1 MSNLIESA
9 ESEIDAAFADN
20 PVALIPFGQ
29 GVWTLL
35 SVAEDHHFKAIV
47 HSPLSDP
54 RAAIYVDCLMN
65 ELTYPLRVCHKIS
78 PKDSIEIDRRMN
90 DELYRS
96 AHEWI
101 EKAGSYVNFSSIFPL
116 YHAKQIELKIDGN
129 TLVPS
134 DWRLSDLSYEVYD
147 RFVAKRDPERVPDVD
162 QERIVDELMSRTNH
176 SGDAFSVRFD
186 RQLVKLL
193 RESFGAQM
201 MARHILP
208 SGWQFSGF
216 SLQEYRDVFTCLQS
230 LAHGWFLARQL
241 AVHKGVA
248 HYGFKSSVWTPRKGA
263 LVMTLS
269 RGTGHAKEK
278 VSKILTYLTFG
289 EVGVRHP
296 DVAIQPIFDLLNGQ
310 YAISPF
316 LLMHTN
322 GERNLCVLLNQVPQ
336 ERYLYARLVDEKEN
350 QARNQIIQTLAD
362 MNLDFRHGRIGETDV
377 DLAII
382 DRLAKICL
390 CVEIKWFIEPAEIR
404 EVLARSEEIKK
415 GVDQAVKIRAAFDR
429 RDRTLF
435 ELLDIDETYDFLAMV
450 GSENS
455 IGNHAAQ
462 NQSVPVT
469 KLWHLTS
476 EIHRAGGV
484 GPVVAWLRSRAYLP
498 QEGRDYRILQ
508 VPIEI
513 GKWRSTWY
521 GIDYLH
527 EEPGWVRPESMETSA
542 AYSI

>member
-1 MSNLIESA
+1 MPNLLESA
-9 ESEIDAAFADN
+9 ESEIDASFADN
-20 PVALIPFGQ
+20 AVALVPFGQ
-29 GVWTLL
+29 SVWTLL
-35 SVAEDHHFKAIV
+35 SVAEDYHFKAFV

-54 RAAIYVDCLMN
+54 RATMYVDSLMN
-65 ELTYPLRVCHKIS
+65 ELTYPLRVCHRLS

-90 DELYRS
+90 EELYRS

-116 YHAKQIELKIDGN
+116 YHAKQIELKIVGN

-134 DWRLSDLSYEVYD
+134 DWRLGELSYEVYD
-147 RFVAKRDPERVPDVD
+147 RFVAKRDPERGADFD
-162 QERIVDELMSRTNH
+162 QERLVGELASHTNH

-186 RQLVKLL
+186 QRLVQLL
-193 RESFGAQM
+193 RVTFGTQM

-208 SGWQFSGF
+208 SDWQFAGF

-230 LAHGWFLARQL
+230 LAYGWFLARQL

-278 VSKILTYLTFG
+278 VSEILSYMTFG

-316 LLMHTN
+316 LLVHTN
-322 GERNLCVLLNQVPQ
+322 GERNLCVLLNQVPK
-336 ERYLYARLVDEKEN
+336 ERALYARLVDEKEEM
-350 QARNQIIQTLAD
+350 ARIQIIHTLAD

-382 DRLAKICL
+382 DRAAKICL

-415 GVDQAVKIRAAFDR
+415 GVGQAVKIRAAFDR
-429 RDRTLF
+429 RDDTLF

-455 IGNHAAQ
+455 IGNHSVQ
-462 NQSVPVT
+462 DPRVPVT
-469 KLWHLTS
+469 KLWHLAS
-476 EIHRAGGV
+476 EIRRTGGV
-484 GPVVAWLRSRAYLP
+484 GPVLAWLRSRAYLP

-508 VPIEI
+508 IPIEI

-527 EEPGWVRPESMETSA
+527 EEPGWVLPESMEASVA
-542 AYSI
+542 PSN

>member
-1 MSNLIESA
+1 MPNLLDSV
-9 ESEIDAAFADN
+9 ESEIDASFADN
-20 PVALIPFGQ
+20 AVALVPFGQ
-29 GVWTLL
+29 SVWTLL
-35 SVAEDHHFKAIV
+35 SVAEDYHFKAIV
-47 HSPLSDP
+47 QSPLSDP
-54 RAAIYVDCLMN
+54 RAAMYVDNLMN
-65 ELTYPLRVCHKIS
+65 VLTYPLRVCHRLS

-96 AHEWI
+96 AYEWI

-116 YHAKQIELKIDGN
+116 YRAKQIELNIVGN

-147 RFVAKRDPERVPDVD
+147 RFVAKRDPERVPDFD
-162 QERIVDELMSRTNH
+162 QKYLVGELASRTNN

-186 RQLVKLL
+186 RRLVQLL
-193 RESFGAQM
+193 RETFGTQM
-201 MARHILP
+201 MTRHILP
-208 SGWQFSGF
+208 SGWQFSSF

-230 LAHGWFLARQL
+230 LANGWFLARQL

-263 LVMTLS
+263 LVLTLS

-278 VSKILTYLTFG
+278 VSEILSYITFG

-316 LLMHTN
+316 LLTHTN
-322 GERNLCVLLNQVPQ
+322 GERNLCVLLNQVPH
-336 ERYLYARLVDEKEN
+336 ERALYARLVDEKEEE
-350 QARNQIIQTLAD
+350 ARIQIIQALAD
-362 MNLDFRHGRIGETDV
+362 MGLVFRHGRIGETDV

-382 DRLAKICL
+382 DRVAKICL

-415 GVDQAVKIRAAFDR
+415 GVGQAVKIRAAFDR
-429 RDRTLF
+429 RDHTLF
-435 ELLDIDETYDFLAMV
+435 ELLEIDETYDFLAMV

-455 IGNHAAQ
+455 IGNSAAQ
-462 NQSVPVT
+462 DQRVPVT
-469 KLWHLTS
+469 KLWHLAS
-476 EIHRAGGV
+476 EIRRTGGV
-484 GPVVAWLRSRAYLP
+484 GPVLAWLRSRAYLP
-498 QEGRDYRILQ
+498 QEGRDYRIVQ
-508 VPIEI
+508 IPIEI
-513 GKWRSTWY
+513 GDWRSTWY

-527 EEPGWVRPESMETSA
+527 EEPGWVRPESMEA
-542 AYSI
+542 PVAQSI